1 MNEVTNAETQL
12 PSLEEGQIVSLRQ
25 KTWTVTSVSRSKTL
39 SGGSIHKV
47 TVECL
52 SDIGLGRVIDV
63 IWEREVEPQI
73 IEAAH
78 IPRVTGLDSPSRFQA
93 YLDAIRW
100 SSSSLAEGNILQAPF
115 RGGVQLE
122 EYQLVPLMRALV
134 MPRVTL
140 LIADDVG
147 LGKTIEAGLVAQEL
161 IHTHRA
167 QRILIVCPAHLKS
180 KWADEM
186 ADKFGLEFR
195 VIDRDAVLDMRRE
208 FGPTVNPWASYPRLI
223 TSIDYMKTE
232 HPRRLFEELLAK
244 EQRGKGL
251 KPWDLLILDEAH
263 NAAPAGRGQYVRDS
277 DRTALLR
284 AVADHFEH
292 KLFLTATPHNGY
304 RESFTGLLELLDN
317 LRFSRGTEL
326 DRDQLKT
333 VTIRRLKDEIRL
345 PDGSRRFPPRVVL
358 PKSSELQPE
367 LYVDLSESEQ
377 EIFNLLRDYTQS
389 RLQNVDKRKEHPTQF
404 VLTLLKKRALS
415 SPMALRETLVT
426 HMETAG
432 IREEL
437 GVGDSLFRTLEEKE
451 QDDWSDD
458 DDKEDH
464 LTATTEAASHLCAPL
479 TAQEKSW
486 LSQMFTLADTLRK
499 RPDSKAQAL
508 INWLNANLRT
518 GGNWN
523 QERLIIFT
531 EYRHTLEYLRDIL
544 TQEGMADALLTIY
557 GGMPD
562 RERDEINK
570 AFNAPVG
577 ENSVRILLATDAAS
591 EGADFQK
598 HCRNLVHYEIPWNP
612 IRLEQRNGRIDR
624 HGQEADEVR
633 IHHFVYRN
641 QEDSEF
647 LKRIVDKVE
656 TIRADLGSV
665 GAIIADNVRLHSL
678 GRAVDFSAIDRDP
691 HRELARQEMQFD
703 AFENENVATM
713 VRALND
719 AKTKLGITDERQI
732 DLLREALVIEGK
744 TQSLNVAEDGVITLS
759 SVPSSWSECRKFI
772 SSETSECRLTF
783 RRTNAVSTDKN
794 IVLHLDHPLMK
805 RAIATLRSQ
814 MWRTGDATDSG
825 LHRVTAEVS
834 PLVTTVTL
842 IVWGRLILAGPERN
856 LLHEGIVAAAVE
868 IESGALKQISEQQM
882 ETLLHGK
889 RLGFSGSVDAIEKQV
904 SSHLP
909 SLDKLLQDRAAQR
922 AEEIADVLATRG
934 LTAEKQARGLATE
947 RLAEIRKTI
956 KKWEHQAQD
965 HNQMKLFD
973 NEEKTQREHDLQVLR
988 SRLVELEAEREV
1000 EPKRQRS
1007 LYKVSDRRVFPIALQ
1022 ILLPSRLS

>member
-1 MNEVTNAETQL
+1 MNEMISGQIQSQ
-12 PSLEEGQIVSLRQ
+12 SLEEGQIVSLRQ
-25 KTWTVTSVSRSKTL
+25 KIWTVTGVSRSKTQ

-63 IWEREVEPQI
+63 IWEREVEPHI

-78 IPRVTGLDSPSRFQA
+78 VPKVAGLDSPVRFQA

-100 SSSSLAEGNILQAPF
+100 SSSSLAEGNVLQAPF

-122 EYQLVPLMRALV
+122 EYQLVPVLRALA

-167 QRILIVCPAHLKS
+167 QRILVVCPAHLKS

-186 ADKFGLEFR
+186 AEKFGLEFR
-195 VIDRDAVLDMRRE
+195 VIDRDAVLGMRRE

-223 TSIDYMKTE
+223 TSIDYIKTE
-232 HPRRLFEELLAK
+232 HPRRLFEELLAR
-244 EQRGKGL
+244 EQRGNGL

-263 NAAPAGRGQYVRDS
+263 NAAPAGRGQYIRDS
-277 DRTALLR
+277 DRTSLLR
-284 AVADHFEH
+284 AIADHFEH

-333 VTIRRLKDEIRL
+333 VTIRRLKEDIRL
-345 PDGSRRFPPRVVL
+345 PDGRHRFPPRIVL
-358 PKSSELQPE
+358 PKSPELQPE
-367 LYVDLSESEQ
+367 LYVDLSESER
-377 EIFNLLRDYTQS
+377 EIFQLLRSYTQS
-389 RLQNVDKRKEHPTQF
+389 RLENVEKRKEHPTQF
-404 VLTLLKKRALS
+404 ILTLLKKRALS

-426 HMETAG
+426 HLETAG
-432 IREEL
+432 VREEL
-437 GVGDSLFRTLEEKE
+437 GVGDSLFRTLEEQE

-458 DDKEDH
+458 DEKEDH
-464 LTATTEAASHLCAPL
+464 LTATTEAASHLCEPL
-479 TAQEKSW
+479 SAQEKSW
-486 LSQMFTLADTLRK
+486 LTQMFSLADTLRK

-508 INWLNANLRT
+508 INWLNAKLRT
-518 GGNWN
+518 KGEWN

-531 EYRHTLEYLRDIL
+531 EYRHTLEYLRDVL
-544 TQEGMADALLTIY
+544 SQEGMADALLTIY

-562 RERDEINK
+562 RERDEVNK
-570 AFNAPVG
+570 AFNAPVE
-577 ENSVRILLATDAAS
+577 ENPVRILLATDAAS

-665 GAIIADNVRLHSL
+665 GAIIADNVRLHAL
-678 GRAVDFSAIDRDP
+678 GKAIDFNAIDHDP
-691 HRELARQEMQFD
+691 HRELARQEMQFGT
-703 AFENENVATM
+703 FENENVATM

-732 DLLREALVIEGK
+732 GLLREAFAIEGK
-744 TQSLNVAEDGVITLS
+744 TQSMSVAEDGAITLS
-759 SVPSSWSECRKFI
+759 TVPSSWSECRRFI
-772 SSETSECRLTF
+772 NTDTSECHLTF
-783 RRTNAVSTDKN
+783 RRTTGVSPDKN
-794 IVLHLDHPLMK
+794 VVLHLDHPLMK

-814 MWRTGDATDSG
+814 MWRTGSAVDSG
-825 LHRVTAEVS
+825 LHRVSAEVS
-834 PLVTTVTL
+834 HLARSITLV
-842 IVWGRLILAGPERN
+842 VWGRLILSGPERN
-856 LLHEGIVAAAVE
+856 LLHEGVVAAAAE
-868 IESGALKQISEQQM
+868 ICSGALMQISEQQL
-882 ETLLHGK
+882 ETLLQGT
-889 RLGFSGSVDAIEKQV
+889 RVGFSGSVDEIKKLV
-904 SSHLP
+904 SPHLI
-909 SLDKLLQDRAAQR
+909 SLDAILQDTASKR
-922 AEEIADVLATRG
+922 AEELADVLATRG
-934 LTAEKQARGLATE
+934 LMAEKQARGLATE
-947 RLAEIRKTI
+947 RLTEIRKTI
-956 KKWEHQAQD
+956 KKWEQQAQD
-965 HNQMKLFD
+965 QTQMKLFD
-973 NEEKTQREHDLQVLR
+973 SEEKTQREHDLQVLR
-988 SRLVELEAEREV
+988 ARLVELETEREA

-1007 LYKVSDRRVFPIALQ
+1007 LYKVSDKRVFPIALQ
-1022 ILLPSRLS
+1022 ILLPSRPN